1 VIEQSS
7 QAKGRQLVNDSG
19 QHAPVIPR
27 SDPTK
32 LELVFEL
39 IDGGLNSLPNSVD
52 VPLQLWRIL
61 LLLILP
67 FDRQKANPI
76 QFEEHLTQWR

>member
-1 VIEQSS
+1 MVEQSS
-7 QAKGRQLVNDSG
+7 QAKAPQLINDSG

-32 LELVFEL
+32 LELVFQL
-39 IDGGLNSLPNSVD
+39 IDGGLNSLPNSVE
-52 VPLQLWRIL
+52 VPLQFLRLL

-67 FDRQKANPI
+67 FDRQ
-76 QFEEHLTQWR
+76 